1 MTLVFCT
8 DVLVTPHFFVCGF
21 TIFILGKEKLYYRK
35 EHTFKENSKSFES
48 WGGKKSSL
56 AKEMESPMREYFWLP
71 FRKGEDAPE
80 IPAKKG
86 TIQRISFIWQMSCH

>member
-1 MTLVFCT
+1 
-8 DVLVTPHFFVCGF
+8 
-21 TIFILGKEKLYYRK
+21 
-35 EHTFKENSKSFES
+35 
-48 WGGKKSSL
+48 
-56 AKEMESPMREYFWLP
+56 MREYFWLP